1 MLAVCAALATTT
13 GLAHAGACVD
23 QLTTLQQAPQLSHQP
38 MLESVR
44 QAQTY
49 SELILSAD
57 LARAETLDAQGNEE
71 KCREA
76 ARRGPSASAPPQH
89 KTGNAQQCRRR
100 KGLMRHTAVSC
111 FPSTRVALRFS
122 RSASRNSGK
131 TRAGG
136 DGGRNLGTWV
146 SFRGPTPNL

>member
-1 MLAVCAALATTT
+1 MRRLSAMLAVCAALATTT

-71 KCREA
+71 KCRLA
-76 ARRGPSASAPPQH
+76 ARRAKHESEERAETTALIPPS
-89 KTGNAQQCRRR
+89 
-100 KGLMRHTAVSC
+100 VS
-111 FPSTRVALRFS
+111 R
-122 RSASRNSGK
+122 
-131 TRAGG
+131 GG
-136 DGGRNLGTWV
+136 
-146 SFRGPTPNL
+146 S

>member
-1 MLAVCAALATTT
+1 MHRLSAMLAVCAALATTT

-49 SELILSAD
+49 SELMLSAD
-57 LARAETLDAQGNEE
+57 LARAETLDVQGNEE

-76 ARRGPSASAPPQH
+76 ARRAKQELAGLERNDSGTVH
-89 KTGNAQQCRRR
+89 RWVTGLHM
-100 KGLMRHTAVSC
+100 GS
-111 FPSTRVALRFS
+111 STS
-122 RSASRNSGK
+122 RSH
-131 TRAGG
+131 
-136 DGGRNLGTWV
+136 
-146 SFRGPTPNL
+146 P